1 MRRTRWSCCAALVL
15 RVAAPEAA
23 EDLAPDDF
31 ALGLPLTHDA
41 ARPYAAVTLPP
52 LVYRTATSPTLTD
65 LRVFDA
71 DGSVVRH
78 ALVLPPARAAQGAS
92 PEPGEAHRLPMFPV
106 HATPPRGGATARI
119 EIAADGSL
127 VASSAGP
134 PDIPSEVTA
143 YVLDAAALRAGR
155 ARLTLAA
162 APSADSVVPY
172 AVDGSDDLVTW
183 TPLVARARLVR
194 LAHAGRVIVRDHV
207 DVDIGQMRYLRLR
220 WLAPAQAP
228 RLEGVVARVLPP
240 AAEKPL
246 EVLELA
252 AGVAGTG
259 ALLFDAGGHFALRE
273 LALEAVPNQ
282 LFAGRLEVA
291 EGEDGPWRVLG
302 QGTWFAFDVAGETV
316 RTPPLVHAAARVR
329 YVRFVASDGSRFVAG
344 EPLPT
349 LRFAYRAHELR
360 VLASG
365 RAPYLVAFGSSAV
378 ARAAAPPPLPAPP
391 VTGAAGAIGGNSDA
405 AALIGAGALGAPRT
419 LGGTARLAPVP
430 EPLPWRRMAL
440 WGVLVA
446 GVAGIGVLV
455 WRLLRE
461 LERDAGGGVADDETG
476 GRGRDTDRA
485 DDRARRP

>member
-1 MRRTRWSCCAALVL
+1 MSGARWLCCAALVSC
-15 RVAAPEAA
+15 VAAPDAA
-23 EDLAPDDF
+23 EDLSPEDF

-41 ARPYAAVTLPP
+41 ARPYVAVTLPP
-52 LVYRTATSPTLTD
+52 LVYRTVTSPALAD

-71 DGSVVRH
+71 DGNVMRH
-78 ALVLPPARAAQGAS
+78 ALVLPPARAAQAAS
-92 PEPGEAHRLPMFPV
+92 PQDGDVHHLPLFPV
-106 HATPPRGGATARI
+106 YATPPRGGATTRL

-134 PDIPSEVTA
+134 PDVPSDVTA
-143 YVLDAAALRAGR
+143 YVLDAAALRSTR

-194 LAHAGRVIVRDHV
+194 LAHAGRAIVRDHV
-207 DVDIGQMRYLRLR
+207 DVDVGQRRYLRLR

-240 AAEKPL
+240 PVDRPL
-246 EVLELA
+246 EALELA
-252 AGVAGTG
+252 PEVAGADT
-259 ALLFDAGGHFALRE
+259 LVFDAGGHFALRE

-282 LFAGRLEVA
+282 LFTGRLETA
-291 EGEDGPWRVLG
+291 TSDDGPWRRLG
-302 QGTWFAFDVAGETV
+302 EDTWFAFDVAGETV
-316 RTPPLVHAAARVR
+316 RTPPQANAAARVR
-329 YVRFVASDGSRFVAG
+329 YVRFVASDGSRFVDG
-344 EPLPT
+344 GPLPA
-349 LRFAYRAHELR
+349 LRFGYRAHELR
-360 VLASG
+360 VLAGG
-365 RAPYLVAFGSSAV
+365 RPPYLLAFGSSAV
-378 ARAAAPPPLPAPP
+378 QRADAPPPLPAPP
-391 VTGAAGAIGGNSDA
+391 GTGSGPGNDT
-405 AALIGAGALGAPRT
+405 AALIGTGSLGAPRT

-430 EPLPWRRMAL
+430 EPLPWRRIAL

-461 LERDAGGGVADDETG
+461 LERDDGAT
-476 GRGRDTDRA
+476 
-485 DDRARRP
+485 RP